1 MFNHQ
6 SALTNPVKFN
16 KNEVK
21 SLREFLAWGLCL
33 ALLSIG
39 WMAFHRNVQEETKD
53 LKPKTYEESL
63 PTIKN
68 FIDQKVYL
76 RLIDQCMFRIID
88 SQLQVYNPYMFIDM
102 IKSSTTVTS
111 AVEKFTEIP
120 TALADAAGLTGNNPT
135 DIIKSDSKYKY
146 FPRWQRSLMTAS
158 GVLNNIQTWSSSR
171 GNDKVGR
178 WYFDNTVT
186 GTMFK
191 MGGYT
196 WKGNEEN
203 KQKSNNSFNMIPMQ
217 PMTPM
222 PPMAPMAPMH

>member
-1 MFNHQ
+1 MP
-6 SALTNPVKFN
+6 S
-16 KNEVK
+16 
-21 SLREFLAWGLCL
+21 
-33 ALLSIG
+33 
-39 WMAFHRNVQEETKD
+39 
-53 LKPKTYEESL
+53 
-63 PTIKN
+63 IKN
-68 FIDQKVYL
+68 FLDQKVYL
-76 RLIDQCMFRIID
+76 RLIDYCMFRIID
-88 SQLQVYNPYMFIDM
+88 SQFQLYNVYQFVDM
-102 IKSSTTVTS
+102 VKSATTVTS

-135 DIIKSDSKYKY
+135 DIIKSDSKYKH

-203 KQKSNNSFNMIPMQ
+203 K
-217 PMTPM
+217 
-222 PPMAPMAPMH
+222 

>member
-21 SLREFLAWGLCL
+21 ALREFLAWGLCL

-39 WMAFHRNVQEETKD
+39 WMSFHRNVQEETKD

-203 KQKSNNSFNMIPMQ
+203 K
-217 PMTPM
+217 
-222 PPMAPMAPMH
+222 